1 MKSMYTKKREF
12 SVMTTYQHKMLNI
25 IKFLIVSLS
34 IAVGT
39 SQTLELFMQKTTLE
53 NSLRDKIYS
62 EVGHIIDKTKFV
74 VIVNLELDNSP
85 LSNDLPTNQL
95 QNLSNSSTSD
105 LSAKAPSPE
114 NSMEFIPGFQLSGS
128 NTDTQLINPPNGV
141 TPSDTKGLFGKFG
154 SLKIKKIAVNFF
166 LEESLASPTLDKTL
180 TTLVNGI
187 IPMIA
192 SCDDCIS
199 IETMKFQ
206 NSSEESEL
214 AELREKMEAMER
226 KNREEELAKLDQ
238 KFEDLQDKLARSED
252 QREMWEEQA
261 ILDREFQR
269 RQDSLRLVKLEANED
284 AERLQL
290 DTLLLKAQQKI
301 DTVINARIDSET
313 ETKRDLIDIIK
324 YGQGNLSDEDSN
336 GILGMKGGSSSNSML
351 IYLGLFGMIF
361 LMFILLFFKNNK
373 QEVVYLKPKG
383 SAKKKTKKDDKKNK
397 VDEKQPTEDDAG
409 ESAVTDVLPT
419 PEIPQNPYA
428 TMAFEDENVIRA
440 ELKALRQ
447 SAVSMSVNQRE
458 GATQIVKDWLSD
470 GSSGST
476 AEGEEG

>member
-1 MKSMYTKKREF
+1 MSCFR
-12 SVMTTYQHKMLNI
+12 
-25 IKFLIVSLS
+25 
-34 IAVGT
+34 
-39 SQTLELFMQKTTLE
+39 
-53 NSLRDKIYS
+53 
-62 EVGHIIDKTKFV
+62 
-74 VIVNLELDNSP
+74 
-85 LSNDLPTNQL
+85 
-95 QNLSNSSTSD
+95 
-105 LSAKAPSPE
+105 
-114 NSMEFIPGFQLSGS
+114 
-128 NTDTQLINPPNGV
+128 
-141 TPSDTKGLFGKFG
+141 KFG
-154 SLKIKKIAVNFF
+154 SLNIKKIGVNFF
-166 LEESLASPTLDKTL
+166 LEESIASPTLDKTI

-199 IETMKFQ
+199 IETMQFQ
-206 NSSEESEL
+206 NSSEKSEL
-214 AELREKMEAMER
+214 VELREKMEAMER

-238 KFEDLQDKLARSED
+238 KFEDLQDKLSRSED

-324 YGQGNLSDEDSN
+324 YGQGNLSDEDSD
-336 GILGMKGGSSSNSML
+336 GILGMKGGSSSNSL
-351 IYLGLFGMIF
+351 FIYLGLLGMIF
-361 LMFILLFFKNNK
+361 VMFILLFFKNNK

-383 SAKKKTKKDDKKNK
+383 AAKKKTKKEDKKDK
-397 VDEKQPTEDDAG
+397 ADEKQPSQDDGA
-409 ESAVTDVLPT
+409 ESIMTDP
-419 PEIPQNPYA
+419 IPASDVPKNPYA

-470 GSSGST
+470 GASSPEG
-476 AEGEEG
+476 EGEEG

>member
-1 MKSMYTKKREF
+1 MYTKKREF

>member
-1 MKSMYTKKREF
+1 MKSIYTTKREF

-34 IAVGT
+34 ITVGT

-53 NSLRDKIYS
+53 NSLRDKVYS
-62 EVGHIIDKTKFV
+62 EVGNIIDKTKFV
-74 VIVNLELDNSP
+74 VIVNLELENSS
-85 LSNDLPTNQL
+85 LGDGLETNQL
-95 QNLSNSSTSD
+95 QDLSNSALSD
-105 LSAKAPSPE
+105 IAAKAPSPD

-128 NTDTQLINPPNGV
+128 STDTKVNNQSNTV
-141 TPSDTKGLFGKFG
+141 TSAEAPGLFGKFG
-154 SLKIKKIAVNFF
+154 SLNIKKIGVNFF
-166 LEESLASPTLDKTL
+166 LEESIASPTLDKTI

-192 SCDDCIS
+192 NCDDCIS
-199 IETMKFQ
+199 IETMQFQ
-206 NSSEESEL
+206 NSSEDSEL
-214 AELREKMEAMER
+214 VELREKMEAMER

-238 KFEDLQDKLARSED
+238 KFEDLQDKLSRSED

-284 AERLQL
+284 ADRLQL

-301 DTVINARIDSET
+301 DTVINARINSET

-324 YGQGNLSDEDSN
+324 YGQGNLSDEESN

-361 LMFILLFFKNNK
+361 LMFILLFFKKNK

-383 SAKKKTKKDDKKNK
+383 SAKKNTKKEDKKNK
-397 VDEKQPTEDDAG
+397 VDEKQPSEDDG
-409 ESAVTDVLPT
+409 TEPIVTDVLPT
-419 PEIPQNPYA
+419 PDVPQNPYA

-470 GSSGST
+470 GSSSST

>member
-1 MKSMYTKKREF
+1 
-12 SVMTTYQHKMLNI
+12 MTTYQHKILNI
-25 IKFLIVSLS
+25 IKFLIISLS
-34 IAVGT
+34 IAMGN
-39 SQTLELFMQKTTLE
+39 SQTLELFMQKTNLE

-74 VIVNLELDNSP
+74 VIVNLELDNGS
-85 LSNDLPTNQL
+85 LGNGLQTNQL
-95 QNLSNSSTSD
+95 QDLSNSAISD
-105 LSAKAPSPE
+105 ISAKAPSPD

-128 NTDTQLINPPNGV
+128 NVDTQMSNQSNTA
-141 TPSDTKGLFGKFG
+141 TPGEDQGLFGKFG
-154 SLKIKKIAVNFF
+154 SLKIKKIGVNFF
-166 LEESLASPTLDKTL
+166 LEESIASPTLDKTI

-199 IETMKFQ
+199 IETMQFQ
-206 NSSEESEL
+206 NSSEKSEL
-214 AELREKMEAMER
+214 VELREKMEAMER

-238 KFEDLQDKLARSED
+238 KFEDLQDKLSRSED

-290 DTLLLKAQQKI
+290 DTLLFKAQQKI

-324 YGQGNLSDEDSN
+324 YGQGNLSDEDSD
-336 GILGMKGGSSSNSML
+336 GILGMKGGSSSNSL
-351 IYLGLFGMIF
+351 VIYLGLFGMMIV
-361 LMFILLFFKNNK
+361 MFILLFLKNNK

-383 SAKKKTKKDDKKNK
+383 AAKKKIKQENKKDKTDDKKPSK
-397 VDEKQPTEDDAG
+397 DDETELTMADLPPTSDA
-409 ESAVTDVLPT
+409 
-419 PEIPQNPYA
+419 QKNPYA

-470 GSSGST
+470 GASSS
-476 AEGEEG
+476 EQEEG